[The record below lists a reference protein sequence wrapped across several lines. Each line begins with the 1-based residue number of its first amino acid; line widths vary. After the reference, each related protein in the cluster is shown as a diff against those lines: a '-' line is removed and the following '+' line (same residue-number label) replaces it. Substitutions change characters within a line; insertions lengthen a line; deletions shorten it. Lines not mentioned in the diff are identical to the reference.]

1 MRQVGAFR
9 LVWIE
14 SCFMQDIYLSMPK
27 PKNISHHVTKVFLWL
42 FSFDPIRFSAK
53 PTLLMSNPK
62 PILDIEKPLDEL
74 VDLAE
79 SHISTEDS
87 VFQKSGELVHIMRD
101 KDGGHILRPIKTSI
115 VRYLLSRVAVWA
127 KEGKA
132 LHPPAAV
139 AKCLVDKTTWDNVRK
154 LRTVATFPP
163 LSASGTINSDR
174 GYHPDTQV
182 YYTGEVGCDV
192 PDKPTLSDAKRA
204 VDTLLDIVGD
214 FPFASEAHR
223 SVWVAGLL
231 TPLAR
236 FAHDGNSPIFLVQ
249 ANSPRVGKTTLVKL
263 ISHIISGQDCPVV
276 THTKNEDEER
286 KRILSYLRSG
296 RSMVLID
303 NVVGQWG
310 GASINAMT
318 TSRSFEDRVLGQSK
332 VLQVL
337 NDSMWCVTGNNVLLA
352 PDTAE
357 RCLHIRLDTKE
368 EKPHLRTGFR
378 YPDLFGTVHAR
389 REVLLSAALTI
400 LKGYIVAGM
409 PKQEMEVW
417 GSFEPW
423 SRLIRGAMLWAG
435 MIDPAITRAELESE
449 ADVGKD
455 NATALILG
463 WAELQRIA
471 NAPTGLTAR
480 EAHDLL
486 AKGTQVPMLRDALD
500 EIAGGGGRLPNAHT
514 IGRHLREVRDRSFG
528 GKVIR
533 CIPNE
538 KVGHR
543 WFVEGT
549 NQTNSTYHM

>member
-1 MRQVGAFR
+1 MGF
-9 LVWIE
+9 
-14 SCFMQDIYLSMPK
+14 
-27 PKNISHHVTKVFLWL
+27 T
-42 FSFDPIRFSAK
+42 
-53 PTLLMSNPK
+53 K
-62 PILDIEKPLDEL
+62 PILDVDKPLDEL

-79 SHISTEDS
+79 KHLATEES

-101 KDGGHILRPIKTSI
+101 REGGHILKPVKASI
-115 VRYLLSRVAVWA
+115 VRYLLSRVATWA
-127 KEGKA
+127 REGKA

-139 AKCLVDKTTWDNVRK
+139 AKCLIDKTAWQNIRP

-163 LSASGTINSDR
+163 LSSNGRITTDM
-174 GYHPDTQV
+174 GYHPDTHV
-182 YYTGEVGCDV
+182 YFTGDVSCHV
-192 PDKPTLSDAKRA
+192 PDNPTRSDAKRA
-204 VDTLLDIVGD
+204 TETLLDIVGD
-214 FPFASEAHR
+214 FPFASDAHR
-223 SVWVAGLL
+223 SAWVAGLL

-249 ANSPRVGKTTLVKL
+249 ANAPRVGKTTLVKL
-263 ISHIISGQDCPVV
+263 ISHIISGVDCPVV

-310 GASINAMT
+310 GASINALT
-318 TSRSFEDRVLGQSK
+318 TSRTFEDRVLGHSK

-337 NDSMWCVTGNNVLLA
+337 NDSMWCVTGNNIILA

-357 RCLHIRLDTKE
+357 RCLHIRLECKD
-368 EKPHLRTGFR
+368 EKPHLRSGFR
-378 YPDLFGTVHAR
+378 YPNLFATVHAKR
-389 REVLLSAALTI
+389 GELLGAALTI

-409 PKQEMEVW
+409 PKQEMEMW

-423 SRLIRGAMLWAG
+423 SRLVRGAMLWSG

-455 NATALILG
+455 TATSLILG
-463 WAELQRIA
+463 WAELQRVA
-471 NAPTGLTAR
+471 NAPNGLTAR

-486 AKGTQVPMLRDALD
+486 TKGAQVPLLRDALD
-500 EIAGGGGRLPNAHT
+500 EIAGGVGKLPNAHT
-514 IGRHLREVRDRSFG
+514 IGRHLREVRDRNYG
-528 GKVIR
+528 GHIIR

-543 WFVEGT
+543 WFVEGAIRGT
-549 NQTNSTYHM
+549 GDRGTGLTHDVTLQ